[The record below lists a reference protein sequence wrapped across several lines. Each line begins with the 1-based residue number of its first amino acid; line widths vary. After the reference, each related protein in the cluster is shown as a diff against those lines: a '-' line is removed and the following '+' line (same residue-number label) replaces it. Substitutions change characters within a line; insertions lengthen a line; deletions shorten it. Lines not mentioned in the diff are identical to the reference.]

1 MTVIK
6 VKEEAEKGKK
16 HYNIDKKIQ
25 HFARCNHVM
34 HITIMQ

>member
-16 HYNIDKKIQ
+16 HYNIDKKMHI
-25 HFARCNHVM
+25 ARCNHVM